1 MSRRSFQQDK
11 ANRLSEYDFKFV
23 LWRKVFA
30 MKIRHGALLLA
41 TGMGLGLLT
50 SGILQAQNPPPAF
63 TIAEIQVTDPEA
75 FKEYANATGKGVPAA
90 GGRFIVRSGK
100 SFVISGEPPKNI
112 AVIQWDSLEK
122 ARTYF
127 ESAEY
132 KKLAE
137 VRDKASKFR
146 AFTIEGAAQ

>member
-1 MSRRSFQQDK
+1 
-11 ANRLSEYDFKFV
+11 
-23 LWRKVFA
+23 
-30 MKIRHGALLLA
+30 MKIHQGALLLA
-41 TGMGLGLLT
+41 TGMGLGALT
-50 SGILQAQNPPPAF
+50 SGVLHAQNPPPAF
-63 TIAEIQVTDPEA
+63 TIAEIQVTDPEI
-75 FKEYANATGKGVPAA
+75 FKEYASATGTGVPAA

-100 SFVISGEPPKNI
+100 SFVISGEPPKSI

-132 KKLAE
+132 KKLAQ

-146 AFTIEGAAQ
+146 AFSIEGVAQ